1 MRVLNNSAWGEYPYP
16 AVKEYSYHTS
26 LKEKIPELYESATS
40 LLGAAHANMQAVDT
54 FNKSYSNLNSLWQA
68 QRAAEKQF
76 ISNYLKIDLNFNN
89 ENEITSLMKAFSIF
103 QDRSILE
110 DSLNRIKALE
120 KGEEDTKYKGKE
132 TAIYYLLNDTLP
144 SAINKAA
151 KEFVSTLQEDGEVG
165 MDVIE
170 KMSIS
175 ISQKL
180 SEEISYRLATGYV
193 TEDENLYKDFL
204 ARLEEMQMKEDLVR
218 RIFEGYGLTADKLYS
233 AFENQSKDKKNQ
245 KLSQKEILSSITK
258 NVQKQAGNVFEII
271 ASTVLNQMGNA
282 ISNAANNEFK
292 FTVTETGQ
300 LNYMKA
306 DQIVFVGNID
316 IDVEKLQEEYKSIV
330 RQVSQETK
338 SRRKQNIVAL
348 SNMLERVREAAS
360 AVIEISD
367 KNYKLTGESLGNGKN
382 SGGFAAESP
391 NLNSLSTILSNGQI
405 TSDQLDDLIFI
416 LANTGKQLI
425 NTEGT
430 EDVMK
435 IIALN
440 IASFLFDDITITDAL
455 DDIRSTPTVIH
466 LFNLDGIMV
475 PLSVFLEAAYVA
487 FSQNALEYENYV
499 KVHFTPGGNKE
510 PNYPKDG
517 LTMSD
522 WEEFYNDKLQNSK
535 VTIHFFGDFINF
547 IKQHSPF

>member
-292 FTVTETGQ
+292 FT
-300 LNYMKA
+300 
-306 DQIVFVGNID
+306 
-316 IDVEKLQEEYKSIV
+316 
-330 RQVSQETK
+330 
-338 SRRKQNIVAL
+338 
-348 SNMLERVREAAS
+348 
-360 AVIEISD
+360 
-367 KNYKLTGESLGNGKN
+367 
-382 SGGFAAESP
+382 
-391 NLNSLSTILSNGQI
+391 
-405 TSDQLDDLIFI
+405 DLY
-416 LANTGKQLI
+416 LL
-425 NTEGT
+425 
-430 EDVMK
+430 
-435 IIALN
+435 
-440 IASFLFDDITITDAL
+440 
-455 DDIRSTPTVIH
+455 
-466 LFNLDGIMV
+466 
-475 PLSVFLEAAYVA
+475 
-487 FSQNALEYENYV
+487 
-499 KVHFTPGGNKE
+499 
-510 PNYPKDG
+510 
-517 LTMSD
+517 
-522 WEEFYNDKLQNSK
+522 
-535 VTIHFFGDFINF
+535 
-547 IKQHSPF
+547 

>member
-1 MRVLNNSAWGEYPYP
+1 MGVLSNSAWGEYPYP
-16 AVKEYSYHTS
+16 ATREYSYHTS
-26 LKEKIPELYESATS
+26 LREKIPELYDSAIS
-40 LLGAAHANMQAVDT
+40 LLGAAHANMQAMDT
-54 FNKSYSNLNSLWQA
+54 FNKSYSNLNFLWRS
-68 QRAAEKQF
+68 QREAEKQF
-76 ISNYLKIDLNFNN
+76 ISNYLKIDLNFNS
-89 ENEITSLMKAFSIF
+89 ENEVTSLMKVFSIF

-110 DSLNRIKALE
+110 DSLNKIKALE
-120 KGEEDTKYKGKE
+120 KGDEDTKYKGKE

-144 SAINKAA
+144 SAINKAT
-151 KEFVSTLQEDGEVG
+151 KEFVSTLQEDGDVN

-170 KMSIS
+170 KLSIS

-180 SEEISYRLATGYV
+180 SEEINYRLATGYV

-218 RIFEGYGLTADKLYS
+218 RIFEGYGLTADKLHT
-233 AFENQSKDKKNQ
+233 AFETQSKDKKNQ

-271 ASTVLNQMGNA
+271 ASTILDQMGNE
-282 ISNAANNEFK
+282 ISKAASNDFK

-306 DQIVFVGNID
+306 DQIVFVGNVD

-338 SRRKQNIVAL
+338 SRREQNIVAL
-348 SNMLERVREAAS
+348 SNMLENVRKAAS

-367 KNYKLTGESLGNGKN
+367 KNYKLTGESLGSGKN
-382 SGGFAAESP
+382 SGGFTAESP
-391 NLNSLSTILSNGQI
+391 NLNTLSTVLSHGQI
-405 TSDQLDDLIFI
+405 SSAQLDDLIFI
-416 LANTGKQLI
+416 LANTGKELI
-425 NTEGT
+425 NTEGI
-430 EDVMK
+430 EDVTK
-435 IIALN
+435 VIALN

-455 DDIRSTPTVIH
+455 DDIHSTTTVIH
-466 LFNLDGIMV
+466 LFNLDGVMV
-475 PLSVFLEAAYVA
+475 PLSVFLEAAYIA
-487 FSQNALEYENYV
+487 FSQNTLEYENYV
-499 KVHFTPGGNKE
+499 KVHFSPGGSKE
-510 PNYPKDG
+510 PNYLKDG

-522 WEEFYNDKLQNSK
+522 WDEFYNDKLQNSK

-547 IKQHSPF
+547 IKQHSPI